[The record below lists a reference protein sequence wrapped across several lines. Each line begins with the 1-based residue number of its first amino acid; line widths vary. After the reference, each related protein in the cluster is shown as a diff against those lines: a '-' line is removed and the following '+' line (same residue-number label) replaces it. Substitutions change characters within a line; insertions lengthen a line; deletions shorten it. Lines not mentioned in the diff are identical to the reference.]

1 MKGIIEYPSIYNVF
15 FFQSYNFSTKYIS
28 IIPLFFGSILPRN
41 LRVVTRDAQLDGA
54 LQLHLCPQG
63 WTGRH
68 HRNAAALVAI
78 SLRSVH
84 AFGVT
89 ATAKAAYAVTF
100 LCYFL
105 LVAAKESWVR
115 VTRTQRY

>member
-1 MKGIIEYPSIYNVF
+1 MKGIMEYPSIYNVF
-15 FFQSYNFSTKYIS
+15 IFQSYNFSTKYIS

-63 WTGRH
+63 RTGRH
-68 HRNAAALVAI
+68 HRNAAAPVAI

-89 ATAKAAYAVTF
+89 ATAKAAYAVTGMF
-100 LCYFL
+100 FIFS
-105 LVAAKESWVR
+105 AS
-115 VTRTQRY
+115 